1 LRVRAVDRSEH
12 RSNNQIFLSMK
23 NYRLGT
29 WVSVLVLSVFL
40 YACDAPMSGLDPV
53 ESRAVPESSAYSI
66 STADGEDDRIPGSY
80 IVVFNDDVR
89 GVGPLAS
96 QLARQANGEVGFVYE
111 SAIRGFS
118 LTLPEQ
124 ASPRAIQALQNNPNV
139 AYIEQDRRVYAFSSQ
154 TNATWGLD
162 RSDQRS
168 LPLDGV
174 YNYTASGSGVTVY
187 ILDTGINY
195 AHVDY
200 AGRVSPGFDAI
211 GDGLNGDDC
220 DGHGTHV
227 AGTTAGTAWGV
238 AKGAD
243 LVSVRVL
250 DCGGGGTV
258 AGVIAGVN
266 WVTANAFGPSVA
278 NMSLGGGASTAL
290 DDAVRNSVASGVTY
304 VVAAGN
310 STANACNYSPA
321 RVAEAI
327 TVGATTTNDSRA
339 SYSNFGNC
347 VDIFAPG
354 SSITSAWIGSS
365 TAIRTISGTSMAS
378 PHVAGA
384 AALYLQYSPNAT
396 PAEVMAAI
404 DANATKGIVNS
415 GSRRTATANNH
426 LLYTLFPNAGDG
438 GSGGGDD
445 GSGGGD
451 DGSGGGDDGS
461 GGGDD
466 GSGGGD
472 DGSGGGD
479 DGSGGGDDGSGGG
492 DDGSGGGDD
501 PSAISLTGNASKAQG
516 RWVADLSWSGAT
528 SVQVDIY
535 REGSVLITT
544 SNSGSYTD
552 RTNFR
557 GGGTLTYRVCETGT
571 TTCSNDIT
579 LVY

>member
-1 LRVRAVDRSEH
+1 
-12 RSNNQIFLSMK
+12 MK

-40 YACDAPMSGLDPV
+40 YACDAPISGLDPV
-53 ESRAVPESSAYSI
+53 DSRSVPEAAAYSI
-66 STADGEDDRIPGSY
+66 STADAEDDIIPGSY

-89 GVGPLAS
+89 GVGQLAS
-96 QLARQANGEVGFVYE
+96 QLARQARGEVGFVYE

-124 ASPRAIQALQNNPNV
+124 ASPRALEALQNNPNV

-154 TNATWGLD
+154 SNATWGLD
-162 RSDQRS
+162 RSDQRA
-168 LPLDGV
+168 LPLDGI
-174 YNYTASGSGVTVY
+174 YNYTATGSGVTVY

-195 AHVDY
+195 SHVDY
-200 AGRVSPGFDAI
+200 SGRVSPGFDAI

-227 AGTTAGTAWGV
+227 AGTAAGTTWGI

-250 DCGGGGTV
+250 GCRGGGTV
-258 AGVIAGVN
+258 AGVVAGVN
-266 WVTANAFGPSVA
+266 WVTANASGPSVA
-278 NMSLGGGASTAL
+278 NMSLGGGASNAL

-339 SYSNFGNC
+339 SYSNFGSC

-384 AALYLQYSPNAT
+384 AALYLQNSPGAT
-396 PAEVMAAI
+396 PAQVMAAI

-438 GSGGGDD
+438 GGSGDD
-445 GSGGGD
+445 GSGDDGSGD
-451 DGSGGGDDGS
+451 DGSGDDGSGDDGS
-461 GGGDD
+461 GDDGSGDD
-466 GSGGGD
+466 GSGDDGSGD
-472 DGSGGGD
+472 DGSGDDGSGD
-479 DGSGGGDDGSGGG
+479 DGSGDDGSGDDGSGDDGSG
-492 DDGSGGGDD
+492 DDGSGDD
-501 PSAISLTGNASKAQG
+501 GSSAITLSGNASKAQG
-516 RWVADLSWSGAT
+516 RWVASLSWNGA
-528 SVQVDIY
+528 SSAQVDIY
-535 REGSVLITT
+535 REGSLLVTT
-544 SNSGSYTD
+544 TNSGSYTD
-552 RTNFR
+552 STNFR
-557 GGGTLTYRVCETGT
+557 GGGTLTYKVCEAGT
-571 TTCSNDIT
+571 TTCSNNIT
-579 LVY
+579 LQY